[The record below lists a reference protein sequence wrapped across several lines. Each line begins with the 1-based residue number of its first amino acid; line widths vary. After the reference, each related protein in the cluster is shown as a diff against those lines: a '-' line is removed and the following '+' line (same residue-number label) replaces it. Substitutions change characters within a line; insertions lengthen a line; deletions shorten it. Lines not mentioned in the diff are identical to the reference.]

1 MESNQALPLADQSF
15 PNETA
20 FSAAD
25 SRVCILIRT
34 MGRSSLPSA
43 VRSALTQ
50 TWPHVCV
57 KLVVANGLP
66 LAAEA
71 DIANP
76 RVEIIHSADCLSRA
90 AAANRA
96 LAAADTELAL
106 FLDDDDWLLPNHVER
121 LLQALLAHPDAVAA
135 HAGVEC
141 LRVSGG
147 AVTSVRVFD
156 EDISSTSMQLGNRLP
171 IHSTLFRMCQVR
183 QAPALRF
190 NEGLEYFEDWDFW
203 LQLMSRG
210 HFVRV
215 PGVSAVYQ
223 LDDDSGSGHEAGS
236 SQKRQEM
243 LEHFG
248 KVQLGRWTPTDVA
261 QLIEHDAHKTHV
273 LNLRDFELKELRTSH
288 QLQLELSNR
297 QQHTLDQKT
306 RQSAELLAEIDRIH
320 RENADV
326 QVDMRAKLADVR
338 MQLDALHAQH
348 RQLEAAHRLVID
360 SQSWRITRPLRAIR
374 ARIRAGLLR
383 SIVKGI
389 TRALPVSPEA
399 RQRSKIWL
407 SQSPVGSTV
416 LQWMTGYAQV
426 AVGQTVA
433 KPALDKEVVRAEA
446 EAELTH
452 FLGSGDRINL
462 HRSVGIPQ
470 VSVVIILYNQAGL
483 SLQCLGALA
492 HSIGVSFETII
503 VDNASS
509 DRVPQLMDRMDGAR
523 ILRQEGNLGFLR
535 AVNLAAE
542 YATGEN
548 LLLLNNDAIV
558 EPHTLANAVA
568 RLACEPDAGAVGGP
582 ILLWDGSL
590 QEAGSIIWRDGA
602 CLGYGRGDSPESPAY
617 RFVRDVDYCSGAFL
631 MVRRALFEQLGR
643 FDDAFAPAY
652 YEESDFCV
660 RLWEAGHRVV
670 YDPKVRVKHFEFASD
685 AGSGQAMALQARNRK
700 LFVAKHGAYLQS
712 RPESDPSRV
721 MQARQIL
728 KPGAR
733 RVLIIDDRVPLPDLG
748 RGYPRAGMMASIIGS
763 GIDAL
768 TYYPLQIADGNWD
781 EVYTVLNPRTEVI
794 LDAGL
799 AGLAKFLSS
808 RVGQFDLILVSRP
821 HNMEPVVA
829 LKTLHPDWF
838 VGVKMVYDAEA
849 LFCLRTI
856 ERAKVLGQP
865 LSEAKA
871 KSIIEE
877 ELSLARVADRIVAVS
892 RAEELQYRQA
902 GCTDVVVLGHAL
914 TLQPSLSTFEQRQ
927 GFLFVGAITQDD
939 CPNGDSVLWFVREV
953 WPLIQ
958 NTLGANV
965 ELDIV
970 GVCESAAVRALN
982 SPTIRIHGRVAD
994 LGPFFERRRVFI
1006 APTRYAAGVPHK
1018 AHEAA
1023 SRGLPMVATPLIAGQ
1038 LGWHEE
1044 LLAADGP
1051 NALAQACL
1059 RLHTEPVTWQR
1070 VREAALAAVE
1080 RDCSAVTFQ
1089 RAVREIVR

>member
-1 MESNQALPLADQSF
+1 MEPTEKMPLADQ
-15 PNETA
+15 PVLTA
-20 FSAAD
+20 PSQPAAD
-25 SRVCILIRT
+25 SRVCVLIRT

-50 TWPHVCV
+50 TWPHVWV
-57 KLVVANGLP
+57 KVVVANGLP

-76 RVEIIHSADCLSRA
+76 RVEIIPAAHCLSRA

-96 LAAADTELAL
+96 LDAADTELAL

-121 LLQALLAHPDAVAA
+121 LVRALQTHPDAVAA

-141 LRVSGG
+141 LKLSGG

-156 EDISSTSMQLGNRLP
+156 EDISLTSMQLGNRLP
-171 IHSTLFRMCQVR
+171 IHSTLFRMCHVR

-210 HFVRV
+210 RFVRV

-243 LEHFG
+243 LERFG
-248 KVQLGRWTPTDVA
+248 EVQLGRWTPTDVA

-273 LNLRDFELKELRTSH
+273 LNLRDFELKDLRDSH
-288 QLQLELSNR
+288 HRQLELSNR
-297 QQHTLDQKT
+297 LEVELDQQT
-306 RQSAELLAEIDRIH
+306 RQSAELLAEIDRVH
-320 RENADV
+320 RENTAV
-326 QVDMRAKLADVR
+326 QDDLRA
-338 MQLDALHAQH
+338 QLDALHTRH
-348 RQLEAAHRLVID
+348 RQLDAAHRHVIE
-360 SQSWRITRPLRAIR
+360 SRSWRMTGPMRALGSR
-374 ARIRAGLLR
+374 MRAGSIR
-383 SIVKGI
+383 SIVKRI

-407 SQSPVGSTV
+407 SQSAVGSTV
-416 LQWMTGYAQV
+416 LQWMTGSAEV
-426 AVGQTVA
+426 PVGQTVA
-433 KPALDKEVVRAEA
+433 KPALDKEAVRAEA
-446 EAELTH
+446 EADLTH

-470 VSVVIILYNQAGL
+470 VSVIIILYNQAGL
-483 SLQCLGALA
+483 SLQCLRALA

-781 EVYTVLNPRTEVI
+781 EAYAVLNPRTEVI

-808 RVGQFDLILVSRP
+808 RAGQFDLILVSRP

-958 NTLGANV
+958 NTLGAHV

-994 LGPFFERRRVFI
+994 LAPFFERRRVFI

-1051 NALAQACL
+1051 NAFAQACL

-1080 RDCSAVTFQ
+1080 RDCSAAAFQ